1 MSKRKDE
8 NLVEPQKILRDP
20 RAKVKNRKAQSAEK
34 FSGVM
39 VLYMFATI
47 LTKILGFGREIFITQ
62 RFGYGAIS
70 DGYILG
76 FSIPDLVY
84 SLLVGG
90 AITAAIT
97 PILSAAIER
106 DEEEEAWR
114 PISTFLTLIFV
125 FFALFMIL
133 GEIFAGPLV
142 SFINPGK
149 DPFVIDIASSVSR
162 VIFLQTFFFILIAI
176 LAAVLSANK
185 VFGLQVFGDSIYN
198 FISLI
203 SIAFLGVATK
213 DGAVRVAWGIVVA
226 ALAYFLYIAF
236 FAKPYVGNF
245 RPNLDVKQPLFKRI
259 LFLAVPPIISGSV
272 MQITVIIR
280 QTFADQFVGAITSLR
295 NAATLYNLPYQ
306 IAINSIGP
314 LMLPNIAGFLARGA
328 NKEAS
333 IFFSKSVKT
342 AIYILVPASILF
354 FVASEETVQAV
365 YQWNV
370 QAYTHENVRATAGLL
385 RIYAIDML
393 IQTLVF
399 FINQTFYAKQK
410 SWIALVTAVIT
421 MGLNP
426 ILFYFVINVLNQS
439 LLGLAWASV
448 ISGFIIFLI
457 SYVLMKRNVPEIRVI
472 HMPQYLVKVAASGV
486 FAVGFLA
493 LAKLLMPSS
502 PSKIIQLMQYA
513 FYGVVIFGTYFL
525 GTIALDMP
533 EARSW
538 LNIVQR
544 VAGRVKRRK

>member
-149 DPFVIDIASSVSR
+149 DSFVIDIASSVSR

-185 VFGLQVFGDSIYN
+185 AGH
-198 FISLI
+198 
-203 SIAFLGVATK
+203 
-213 DGAVRVAWGIVVA
+213 
-226 ALAYFLYIAF
+226 
-236 FAKPYVGNF
+236 P
-245 RPNLDVKQPLFKRI
+245 KR
-259 LFLAVPPIISGSV
+259 
-272 MQITVIIR
+272 
-280 QTFADQFVGAITSLR
+280 
-295 NAATLYNLPYQ
+295 
-306 IAINSIGP
+306 
-314 LMLPNIAGFLARGA
+314 
-328 NKEAS
+328 
-333 IFFSKSVKT
+333 
-342 AIYILVPASILF
+342 
-354 FVASEETVQAV
+354 
-365 YQWNV
+365 
-370 QAYTHENVRATAGLL
+370 
-385 RIYAIDML
+385 
-393 IQTLVF
+393 
-399 FINQTFYAKQK
+399 
-410 SWIALVTAVIT
+410 
-421 MGLNP
+421 
-426 ILFYFVINVLNQS
+426 
-439 LLGLAWASV
+439 
-448 ISGFIIFLI
+448 
-457 SYVLMKRNVPEIRVI
+457 
-472 HMPQYLVKVAASGV
+472 
-486 FAVGFLA
+486 
-493 LAKLLMPSS
+493 
-502 PSKIIQLMQYA
+502 
-513 FYGVVIFGTYFL
+513 
-525 GTIALDMP
+525 
-533 EARSW
+533 
-538 LNIVQR
+538 
-544 VAGRVKRRK
+544 